1 MLVNMMVKNNTI
13 ISIPLITGD
22 TDEVRVQSEEPD
34 SEKPAYEQ
42 AFCFLIAILSIY
54 LYSEIIYAFDHS
66 YLMLCSSCSLI
77 FTSNAPSNA
86 RSASTARA

>member
-1 MLVNMMVKNNTI
+1 MLVKIYLTLTKSVT
-13 ISIPLITGD
+13 TGD
-22 TDEVRVQSEEPD
+22 IDEVRVQSEEPD

-77 FTSNAPSNA
+77 FTSTAPSNA